1 MWFETTDEDTKEDM
15 LVWLP
20 GKDIILRGNNILMRE
35 TLKNRGVPAEER
47 KQVRIS
53 FDDEDQ
59 ARDCYWRIREQLIES
74 GQVIPSPGTEDEKK
88 KWLEKINKKMGVS
101 DE

>member
-1 MWFETTDEDTKEDM
+1 MWFETTDEDTNEDM

-35 TLKNRGVPAEER
+35 TLKNRGIPAEER

-53 FDDEDQ
+53 FNDEDQ
-59 ARDCYWRIREQLIES
+59 ARDCYRRIREQLIES
-74 GQVIPSPGTEDEKK
+74 GQVIPSPETEKQLKE
-88 KWLEKINKKMGVS
+88 
-101 DE
+101 